1 MSQPQIMW
9 ILENV
14 YLSKGNVTTLKVY
27 DMFVEAESM
36 IVEITPAFQNGFA
49 HIFAGGYAAGYYS
62 YKWAEVLSADAFFA
76 VTDEGIFNSKTAQ
89 KYYDI
94 ILKNGGAK
102 SMSTLFKDLLH
113 RKPDVK
119 SLLRL
124 NGIDV

>member
-49 HIFAGGYAAGYYS
+49 QLKFFVDDEC
-62 YKWAEVLSADAFFA
+62 AEINDF
-76 VTDEGIFNSKTAQ
+76 
-89 KYYDI
+89 
-94 ILKNGGAK
+94 
-102 SMSTLFKDLLH
+102 
-113 RKPDVK
+113 
-119 SLLRL
+119 
-124 NGIDV
+124 